1 MFEPD
6 HIAIHYAELAL
17 KGRNRAGF
25 ETRLAREVQARLK
38 RLDLTWPVVRRGGRM
53 SIFIEN
59 RPEKVPQVLEA
70 LGEVPGIATYFPA
83 RLFPWDIAGTSA
95 SELESGPVGQ
105 AMLDLAA
112 REHAAG
118 ARFAVRVARHGD
130 APHHISTRTLER
142 ALGANILQDT
152 AWEGVNLDAP
162 DCCFRLDLEADGV
175 QLSASRLPGL
185 GGLPVGS
192 AGRALCLLSGGID
205 SPVAAFLMARR
216 GCRVHC
222 LHFSA
227 NYLDRDQGE
236 DTPVGRLA
244 RRLSCY
250 TSSLRLSI
258 APYVPFDLAMNGPR
272 TGYELILF
280 RRFMLRTAQQLA
292 RSQHI
297 GALITGDSL
306 SQVASQTM
314 ENIAALDDAIELPVF
329 RPLIGLNKQEIIGW
343 ARKIGTYETS
353 IEPYKDCC
361 ALVSRGPKT
370 RAKAER
376 LRALEVER
384 ITDYNALVDRALEE
398 TTTLHFELGELVD
411 KRPFDRVGPYR

>member
-1 MFEPD
+1 MSFEPD
-6 HIAIHYAELAL
+6 RIAIHYAELAL

-25 ETRLAREVQARLK
+25 ETRLAREVRARLK
-38 RLDLTWPVVRRGGRM
+38 HLDLDWPVVRHGGRM
-53 SIFIEN
+53 AILVKN
-59 RPEKVPQVLEA
+59 RPASVPQVLAA
-70 LGEVPGIATYFPA
+70 LSEVPGIAIYFPA
-83 RLFPWDIAGTSA
+83 RLFPWDEAGTSA
-95 SELESGPVGQ
+95 AEIESGPAGR
-105 AMLDLAA
+105 ALLELAA
-112 REHAAG
+112 REHAEG
-118 ARFAVRVARHGD
+118 AHFAVRVARHGD
-130 APHHISTRTLER
+130 APCHVSTQALER
-142 ALGANILQDT
+142 ALGARVLEDT
-152 AWEGVNLDAP
+152 PWEGVNLDAP
-162 DCCFRLDLEADGV
+162 DSCFRLDLGAEGV
-175 QLSASRLPGL
+175 QLSARRLPGL
-185 GGLPVGS
+185 GGMPVGS

-236 DTPVGRLA
+236 RTPVGRLA

-250 TSSLRLSI
+250 TTSLRLSI
-258 APYVPFDLAMNGPR
+258 APYIPFDLAMSGPR

-292 RSQHI
+292 CRQHI
-297 GALITGDSL
+297 GALVTGDSL

-314 ENIAALDDAIELPVF
+314 ENIAALDDAVELPVF
-329 RPLIGLNKQEIIGW
+329 RPLIGFNKQEIIGW

-361 ALVSRGPKT
+361 ALVARGPKT
-370 RAKAER
+370 RARVER

-384 ITDYNALVDRALEE
+384 LSDYDALIERALEE

-411 KRPFDRVGPYR
+411 KKQESF

>member
-1 MFEPD
+1 LFEPD
-6 HIAIHYAELAL
+6 RIAVHYAELTL
-17 KGRNRAGF
+17 KGRNRASF

-38 RLDLTWPVVRRGGRM
+38 RLGLSWPVERRAGRM
-53 SIFIEN
+53 AIRIQD
-59 RPEKVPQVLEA
+59 RPDSLPQVLEA
-70 LGEVPGIATYFPA
+70 LGKVPGIATYFPA
-83 RLFPWDIAGTSA
+83 RLFPWDEAGNSVTA
-95 SELESGPVGQ
+95 LETGPV
-105 AMLDLAA
+105 AAALFELAA
-112 REHAAG
+112 QEHVAG
-118 ARFAVRVARHGD
+118 GRFAVRVIRHGD
-130 APHHISTRTLER
+130 APHHISTRALER
-142 ALGANILQDT
+142 SLGAKILQDT
-152 AWEGVNLDAP
+152 AWEGVNLDRP
-162 DCCFRLDLEADGV
+162 DCRFRLDLEADGV

-185 GGLPVGS
+185 GGMPVGS
-192 AGRALCLLSGGID
+192 AGRTLCLLSGGID

-236 DTPVGRLA
+236 HTPVGRLA
-244 RRLSCY
+244 QRLSGY
-250 TSSLRLSI
+250 TTSLRLSI
-258 APYVPFDLAMNGPR
+258 APYVPFDLAMSGPR

-280 RRFMLRTAQQLA
+280 RRFMLRTAQRLA
-292 RSQHI
+292 RHQHI
-297 GALITGDSL
+297 ESLVTGDSL

-314 ENIAALDDAIELPVF
+314 ENIAALDDAVELPVF
-329 RPLIGLNKQEIIGW
+329 RPLIGFNKQEIISW

-370 RAKAER
+370 RARAER

-384 ITDYNALVDRALEE
+384 IADYDALVNRVLAE

-411 KRPFDRVGPYR
+411 KKQETF